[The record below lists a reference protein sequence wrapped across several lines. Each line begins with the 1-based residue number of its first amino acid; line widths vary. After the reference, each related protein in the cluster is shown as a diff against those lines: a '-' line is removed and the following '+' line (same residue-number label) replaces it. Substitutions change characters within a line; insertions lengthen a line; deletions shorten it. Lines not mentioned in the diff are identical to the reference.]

1 VVTLILGSLNYRNEV
16 LIKKKKIIEMKF
28 AFKEL
33 KMPEIALNFTNCFNY
48 HDKTKYKNSIGGLL
62 SLQIKCYVL
71 NI

>member
-1 VVTLILGSLNYRNEV
+1 
-16 LIKKKKIIEMKF
+16 MKF

-48 HDKTKYKNSIGGLL
+48 HDKTEYKNSIGGLL
-62 SLQIKCYVL
+62 SLQIKGYVL